1 MCRMKYYRI
10 ANIKYI
16 ATVFFLLLSIKAFS
30 SAKVIDPY
38 GEKTL
43 SKAELLDKVK
53 GGWAGKTIACTYG
66 GPIEFQ
72 WEGTMVQDY
81 VPIKWNNESIKG
93 YYDTFP
99 GLYDDVYVNLTF
111 VDVINRLGLDAPADS
126 FAVAFAHAGYPLWHA
141 NQAAHYNILN
151 GIMPPAS
158 GYWKNN
164 PHADDIDFQIESD
177 FAGIMSPGMP
187 NSCSYITDKVGHIMT
202 YGNGWYGGVYISTLY
217 TLAYI
222 SHDINFV
229 VNESLK
235 KIPSRSS
242 FYQCISD
249 VIRWHKEYPNDW
261 KRTWFEC
268 QKKWS
273 SDIGCPDGVFTAF
286 DIDALIN
293 SAYVT
298 IGLLYGQGDFGKSVD
313 IAVRCGQDADS
324 GPANVG
330 GIMGT
335 MLGYSHIPDYWKSPV
350 KCVEDRP
357 FSHSSYSLN
366 KAYQVSYSHAL
377 MMIKK
382 NEGRILNDDV
392 VLKCQKPVPVHYE
405 KSFEGLYPVD
415 KVPVGKS
422 LDNDKQL
429 DVDIDAKGVVFR
441 GYSSCSSNDKYVA
454 NVKVFIDGKEVDVL
468 KLPLASQDTRKVDVY
483 WNYDLENGKHV
494 VSFKWLNPEQSAQV
508 YIGDAIIYKGVPK

>member
-1 MCRMKYYRI
+1 MKPCRI

-16 ATVFFLLLSIKAFS
+16 STAFFLLLSIKAFS
-30 SAKVIDPY
+30 SAKATDPY
-38 GEKTL
+38 SEKTL
-43 SKAELLDKVK
+43 SKAELMDKVK
-53 GGWAGKTIACTYG
+53 GGWAGKTIACSYG

-72 WEGTMVQDY
+72 YEGTMVQDY
-81 VPIKWNNESIKG
+81 VPIKWNNTSIKK

-126 FAVAFAHAGYPLWHA
+126 FAIAFAHADYPLWHA
-141 NQAAHYNILN
+141 NQASRYNILN

-187 NSCSYITDKVGHIMT
+187 NSCSEITDKLGHIMT

-222 SHDINFV
+222 SHDINFI

-235 KIPSRSS
+235 KIPSQST
-242 FYQCISD
+242 FHQCISD
-249 VIRWHKEYPNDW
+249 IIKWHHEYPNDW
-261 KRTWFEC
+261 RRTWFEC
-268 QKKWS
+268 QRKWS

-335 MLGYSHIPDYWKSPV
+335 MLGYSHIPDYWKNPV

-366 KAYQVSYSHAL
+366 KAYQTSYNHAL
-377 MMIKK
+377 MMIKE
-382 NEGRILNDDV
+382 NGGQILDNDIAI
-392 VLKCQKPVPVHYE
+392 KCQKPIPVHYE
-405 KSFEGLYPVD
+405 KSFDGLFPID
-415 KVPVGKS
+415 KVSISKS
-422 LDNDKQL
+422 LNYDNQL
-429 DVDIDAKGVVFR
+429 DIDINAKGVVFR

-454 NVKVFIDGKEVDVL
+454 KVMVLIDGKTKDIL
-468 KLPLASQDTRKVDVY
+468 NLPIASQDTRKVDLY
-483 WNYDLENGKHV
+483 WNYDLKSGKHI
-494 VSFKWLNPEQSAQV
+494 VSFKWLNPERDAQV
-508 YIGDAIIYKGVPK
+508 YINDAIIYKEVLK